1 MEAVRA
7 LEPLASSAGAYVM
20 AVVLGLV
27 WGSFANVCIY
37 RMPPTAEHPKGR
49 SVVSPGSHC
58 GACGKA
64 VRWYDNVPILSFL
77 WLRGRCRDC
86 KTEFSARYLLVE
98 ALTGALFG
106 VAWWAA
112 VDASAMFEPLE
123 LRLLRF
129 AVYAAFVMAM
139 VVVTFIDLDHQLIL
153 DRLTY
158 PSIPVFYAAG
168 LLLGNRWQ
176 DGLIGAAVGY
186 GTVWLIIKGYHL
198 LTGRWAMGMGD
209 GKLLA
214 IVGALLGWRG
224 VVVALFGG
232 SIVGTVITL
241 SVLLLIRL
249 GGAPQDE
256 AEERAVEGKA
266 GQATEGEPAE
276 EEPAEEDDDGEELTG
291 AEVPFGPYLAIAAL
305 FYLFAEPWVRINVA
319 WLGS

>member
-7 LEPLASSAGAYVM
+7 LEPLATSAGAYGM

-37 RMPPTAEHPKGR
+37 RMPPTDEHPRGR

-86 KTEFSARYLLVE
+86 KTEFSSRYLFVE

-123 LRLLRF
+123 VRLLRF
-129 AVYAAFVMAM
+129 AVYAAFVMVM

-153 DRLTY
+153 DRVTY
-158 PSIPVFYAAG
+158 PSIPVFYMAG
-168 LLLGNRWQ
+168 LSLGNRW
-176 DGLIGAAVGY
+176 DEGLLGAAVGY
-186 GTVWLIIKGYHL
+186 GTVWLIIAVYRL
-198 LTGRWAMGMGD
+198 LTGKLGMGMGD
-209 GKLLA
+209 AKLLA
-214 IVGALLGWRG
+214 LVGALLGWRG

-232 SIVGTVITL
+232 SIVGTVLTL
-241 SVLLLIRL
+241 TAMLLVRL
-249 GGAPQDE
+249 GGAP
-256 AEERAVEGKA
+256 AE
-266 GQATEGEPAE
+266 QPAE
-276 EEPAEEDDDGEELTG
+276 KAAEDGVDDGVDDGADDDDGLTG
-291 AEVPFGPYLAIAAL
+291 AEVPFGPYLAIAAM

-319 WLGS
+319 WLGG

>member
-214 IVGALLGWRG
+214 MVGALLGWRG

-256 AEERAVEGKA
+256 AEERAVEGKG
-266 GQATEGEPAE
+266 GQATEREPAE
-276 EEPAEEDDDGEELTG
+276 GEEDGEELTG